1 MAFFWAIYA
10 SPTLHK
16 RLHLWNQLEPL
27 ASEFN
32 VPWLVMGVFNELLD
46 SNDKLG
52 GRPLLSSRVQA
63 FHSCLTTCGLLEL
76 ATSGPKCTWA
86 NKHSDWR
93 CHFRERLDRAFHN
106 AAWQL
111 LFPKAHCLTL
121 PRFHSDHHPIIAS
134 TEGWETAA
142 PQKHFFFPANAAN
155 SPTFSSSYCI
165 VLGKP

>member
-1 MAFFWAIYA
+1 
-10 SPTLHK
+10 
-16 RLHLWNQLEPL
+16 
-27 ASEFN
+27 
-32 VPWLVMGVFNELLD
+32 MGDFNELLD
-46 SNDKLG
+46 SNDKFG

-86 NKHSDWR
+86 NKHWDWR
-93 CHFRERLDRAFHN
+93 CHIRERLDRAFHN

-134 TEGWETAA
+134 TEDWETAA
-142 PQKHFFFPANAAN
+142 PQKHFFFSSQCGKLTYFFVILLYRVGQTMKVMCFGLLISLMIFTKKYNTFR
-155 SPTFSSSYCI
+155 PT
-165 VLGKP
+165 